1 MSFTYDEGMKIHSFS
16 SFTIVE
22 FMKIHLDV
30 LENPVTIGDGSSI
43 WSCLIG
49 ILRDAR
55 KATGRDSKTGV
66 LPQKHAEWNGGDPGS
81 WMGAIAYMTAID
93 QLGSAYGPKANN
105 SRRWPG
111 VLVEFAGI
119 SEAEAQILYKL
130 RCCLVHEAS
139 LIDESANLAF
149 EVSGSGQPL
158 VIEASSTWDGNLD
171 TLNGSHATRVDLRRF
186 GDTVE
191 ACVREHQA
199 RLQSGKL
206 TTRYTDKQFSKKF
219 IFGTRLGAVI
229 S

>member
-1 MSFTYDEGMKIHSFS
+1 MKIHSFS

-30 LENPVTIGDGSSI
+30 LENPVTIGDGRSI

-105 SRRWPG
+105 STRWPG
-111 VLVEFAGI
+111 VLVDFGGL
-119 SEAEAQILYKL
+119 SERDAQVLYKL

-139 LIDESANLAF
+139 LIDESAKLAF

-158 VIEASSTWDGNLD
+158 IVEATDVWDGVLD
-171 TLNGSHATRVDLRRF
+171 TLSGSHATRVDLRKF
-186 GDTVE
+186 GDVVE
-191 ACVREHQA
+191 ACLVEYQK
-199 RLQSGKL
+199 RLQCGKL
-206 TTRYTDKQFSKKF
+206 MTRYSQKQFSKKF
-219 IFGTRLGAVI
+219 IFGTKLGAVI
-229 S
+229 A